1 MFNGSRKG
9 LDAYGKGIDV
19 IELYSWPTPNGHK
32 VHIMLEETGLPYKVH
47 AVDIGAGAQFDKAFL
62 AISPNNRIPAIV
74 DTESADGKPIS
85 VFESGAILLY
95 LAEKTGKFLPKDQ
108 RGRYEVM
115 QWLMFQMGGIGPM
128 LGQVHHFRAYAPEP
142 IPYAIDRYTKEA
154 GRLYGV
160 VDRRLADRPFI
171 AGDYSIADMAIFPW
185 LRSWER
191 QGVNIA
197 DYPNLKRWFD
207 SIAARPAVERGVKLL
222 SDLSRSGPMDEK
234 QREILF
240 GATQYAKR

>member
-1 MFNGSRKG
+1 

-32 VHIMLEETGLPYKVH
+32 VHIMLEETGLPYTVH

-74 DTESADGKPIS
+74 DTESGDGKPIS

-95 LAEKTGKFLPKDQ
+95 LAEKTGKFLPRDQ

-207 SIAARPAVERGVKLL
+207 GIAARPAVERGVKVL

>member
-1 MFNGSRKG
+1 
-9 LDAYGKGIDV
+9 LDAFEKGFDM

-47 AVDIGAGAQFDKAFL
+47 AVDIGAGAQFDKTFL

-74 DTESADGKPIS
+74 DTESADGKPLS

-108 RGRYEVM
+108 RGRYEVI
-115 QWLMFQMGGIGPM
+115 QWLIQMGGTGPM

-171 AGDYSIADMAIFPW
+171 VGDYSIADMAIFPW

-197 DYPNLKRWFD
+197 DYPHLKRWFD

>member
-1 MFNGSRKG
+1 M
-9 LDAYGKGIDV
+9 
-19 IELYSWPTPNGHK
+19 
-32 VHIMLEETGLPYKVH
+32 
-47 AVDIGAGAQFDKAFL
+47 AVDIGAGDQFDKAFL

-95 LAEKTGKFLPKDQ
+95 LAEKTGKFLPRDQ
-108 RGRYEVM
+108 RGRYEVLE
-115 QWLMFQMGGIGPM
+115 WLMFQMGGIGPM

-154 GRLYGV
+154 RRLYGV
-160 VDRRLADRPFI
+160 IDRRLADRPFI

-185 LRSWER
+185 LRSGDR
-191 QGVNIA
+191 QGVNVA
-197 DYPNLKRWFD
+197 EYPNLKRWFD
-207 SIAARPAVERGVKLL
+207 SIAARPAVERGVKVL
-222 SDLSRSGPMDEK
+222 SDHSRSGPMDEK
-234 QREILF
+234 EREILF

>member
-1 MFNGSRKG
+1 M
-9 LDAYGKGIDV
+9 

-47 AVDIGAGAQFDKAFL
+47 AVDIGVGAQFDKAFL

-95 LAEKTGKFLPKDQ
+95 LAEKTGKFLPRDQ
-108 RGRYEVM
+108 RGRYEVV

-171 AGDYSIADMAIFPW
+171 AGGYSIADMAIFPW

-207 SIAARPAVERGVKLL
+207 TLAARPAVERGVKVL